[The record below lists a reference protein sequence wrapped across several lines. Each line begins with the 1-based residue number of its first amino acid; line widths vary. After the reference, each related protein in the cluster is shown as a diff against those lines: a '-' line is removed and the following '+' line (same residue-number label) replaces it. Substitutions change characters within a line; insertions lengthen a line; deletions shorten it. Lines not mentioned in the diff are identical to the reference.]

1 MLKKENANVEVF
13 SCHPGVVDTDLFE
26 NSTTSY
32 VPWIKKLFF
41 KTPEQGSRTIVHAA
55 ISPKLEHCGGS
66 YLSNCRITKM
76 GAVACNEVESE
87 KLFQYT
93 CELLKISNFF

>member
-1 MLKKENANVEVF
+1 M
-13 SCHPGVVDTDLFE
+13 DTDLFE
-26 NSTTSY
+26 NSTTAY

-55 ISPKLEHCGGS
+55 ISPKLEQHGGS

-76 GAVACNEVESE
+76 GDMAYNDAECE
-87 KLFQYT
+87 KLFGYT
-93 CELLKISNFF
+93 CALLKIQNFLKL